1 MEVLS
6 DIECVERL
14 VWRLSIKAIVYLVLN
29 EIVWT
34 IVQMASYKRALQ
46 ECLMKKNIS
55 GNERE
60 TVERLLL
67 STVIELCSVYL
78 YIEPTTPSRSMRRN
92 LKLLILQIW

>member
-14 VWRLSIKAIVYLVLN
+14 VWRLCIKAIVYLVLN

-34 IVQMASYKRALQ
+34 IVQMASYKKALQ

-55 GNERE
+55 SNEKE
-60 TVERLLL
+60 TVERWLVN
-67 STVIELCSVYL
+67 TVMEQCGVFGSSFYIELA
-78 YIEPTTPSRSMRRN
+78 TPLGQWN
-92 LKLLILQIW
+92 VT

>member
-14 VWRLSIKAIVYLVLN
+14 VWRRSIKAIVYLVLN

-34 IVQMASYKRALQ
+34 IVQMASYKKALQ

-55 GNERE
+55 CNERE
-60 TVERLLL
+60 TVERLLV
-67 STVIELCSVYL
+67 STVMELCSVYL
-78 YIEPTTPSRSMRRN
+78 LHWTHHPLSVNET
-92 LKLLILQIW
+92 